1 MYGKD
6 SVGKEFSCVFY
17 KKYIVSDITDN
28 LLSEIWG
35 EFDNIPISEDGE
47 TIDEDFFIWSKGHD
61 KIDIWQWFDKHHSK
75 GLAKGLMGLD

>member
-1 MYGKD
+1 M
-6 SVGKEFSCVFY
+6 FSIKSILYLILQIICY
-17 KKYIVSDITDN
+17 LRY
-28 LLSEIWG
+28 WG

-47 TIDEDFFIWSKGHD
+47 TIDEDFFIWGKGHD